1 MGERVP
7 ELQDSNLNAPSL
19 RAQRLP
25 FGIVLAAGFM
35 TLLDVSI
42 VNVALPAIEKDLKAG
57 PQEIQLIVAGYAL
70 TFGLTLVAAG
80 RAGDMFG
87 RRRLFLIGL
96 AGFVLASAGCGFAS
110 DDTVLAIMRLIQ
122 GLFAG
127 VLNPQI
133 LGVMQDLFSGPTRA
147 RAFGIYGIAVGI
159 SSAIGP
165 AVGGA
170 LVSGIPGTWGWRS
183 VFLINLP
190 IGLIVLP
197 LAARI
202 LPHATT
208 STGAPKDVARQFDLP
223 GVLLVGASVVT
234 LMVPFLAASGE
245 NSGGADG
252 GDSPNLF
259 WLLGVALILM
269 FLTWRWERRAHRQG
283 RPVLLDPRLIHNP
296 SFMFGVA
303 TSLFYFAG
311 FTSIFIVITM
321 YLQQGHHWSA
331 WSAGLAVVPFALVSG
346 ALSGLSGR
354 LVNRF
359 GRAVPIVGATVF
371 VCALLAMAA
380 CSLWLPKSHQP
391 AGVIV
396 AMAVAG
402 AGSGLLISPNQA
414 LTLESVPHE
423 AAGVSS
429 ALLQTFQ
436 RLGTAVGL
444 AVVTTIF
451 FRGVSGIAGNQG
463 YGWALALA
471 ATMIA
476 GFATLAL
483 ISSVADALRRRRQPP
498 SLLPEELS

>member
-1 MGERVP
+1 MGESS
-7 ELQDSNLNAPSL
+7 EGL
-19 RAQRLP
+19 RAQWLP
-25 FGIVLAAGFM
+25 FSIVLAAGFM

-42 VNVALPAIEKDLKAG
+42 VNVALPSIEKDLRAG

-96 AGFVLASAGCGFAS
+96 AGFVLASAGCGFAT
-110 DDTVLAIMRLIQ
+110 DDTMLAVMRLVQ

-133 LGVMQDLFSGPTRA
+133 LGMMQDLFSGPTRA
-147 RAFGIYGIAVGI
+147 RAFGIYGIVVGI

-170 LVSGIPGTWGWRS
+170 LVTGISGTWGWRS
-183 VFLINLP
+183 VFLINLL
-190 IGLIVLP
+190 IGLVVLP

-202 LPHATT
+202 LPRSPVRAT
-208 STGAPKDVARQFDLP
+208 SLRDVGRQFDLP
-223 GVLLVGASVVT
+223 GVFLVGASVVL
-234 LMVPFLAASGE
+234 LMIPFLASSGE
-245 NSGGADG
+245 GAGGGETAG
-252 GDSPNLF
+252 NLGVF
-259 WLLGVALILM
+259 WLLALAAIFM
-269 FLTWRWERRAHRQG
+269 VLTWRWEKHAHRQG
-283 RPVLLDPRLIHNP
+283 RPVLLDPRLIRNP
-296 SFMFGVA
+296 SFMFGVS

-331 WSAGLAVVPFALVSG
+331 WNAGLAVVPFALVSG
-346 ALSGLSGR
+346 ALAGISGR

-359 GRAVPIVGATVF
+359 GRLVPIVGASTF
-371 VCALLAMAA
+371 VAALLTMAA
-380 CSLWLPKSHQP
+380 CALWVPEPHQP
-391 AGVIV
+391 AAVIA

-414 LTLESVPHE
+414 LTLGDVPQGV
-423 AAGVSS
+423 AGVSS

-444 AVVTTIF
+444 AVVTTVF
-451 FRGVSGIAGNQG
+451 FRSVTGTAGSNG

-471 ATMIA
+471 ALCIA
-476 GFATLAL
+476 GFAFLAL
-483 ISSVADALRRRRQPP
+483 LSSVGDAWRRRGVPKP
-498 SLLPEELS
+498 ELPLEPR